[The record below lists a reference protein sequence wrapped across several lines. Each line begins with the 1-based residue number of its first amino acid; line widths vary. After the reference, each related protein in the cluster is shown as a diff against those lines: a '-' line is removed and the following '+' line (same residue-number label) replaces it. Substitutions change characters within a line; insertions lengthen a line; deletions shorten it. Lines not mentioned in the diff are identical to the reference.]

1 MCGLSGQSERWLS
14 GRKRSPAKG
23 VRANTPS
30 RVRIPLSPPFFAN
43 PHRLPLCV
51 PRYYRRMAKV
61 LLIDDD
67 RKHSALLKAYFKQH
81 GINVTCTFDAAEG
94 LKRLARDEPDLL
106 LLDVMLPGKNG
117 FEICREVRKTSNIPI
132 IMLTARGDVI
142 DRVSGLELGADDYVA
157 KPFEPRELVARVQ
170 AALRRSELAGTEVG
184 QLRFGG
190 MSIDTETRTVLVDD
204 EDVELTTMEYEL
216 LLALARRHGRNLSR
230 DDILSELRGIDAA
243 LLTRS
248 VDIMISRVRQKL
260 GDTTKPPRFIQTV
273 WGRGYSFIGV
283 PVSDV

>member
-1 MCGLSGQSERWLS
+1 M
-14 GRKRSPAKG
+14 
-23 VRANTPS
+23 V
-30 RVRIPLSPPFFAN
+30 
-43 PHRLPLCV
+43 
-51 PRYYRRMAKV
+51 KV

-67 RKHSALLKAYFKQH
+67 RKHSALLQVYFKRH
-81 GINVTCTFDAAEG
+81 SINVICTFDSTEG

-106 LLDVMLPGKNG
+106 LLDVMLPGNNG
-117 FEICREVRKTSNIPI
+117 FEVYREVRKTSNIPI

-170 AALRRSELAGTEVG
+170 AAVRRAELAGTAVG
-184 QLRFGG
+184 KLRFGG
-190 MSIDTETRTVLVDD
+190 LSIDTEIRNVRVDD
-204 EDVELTTMEYEL
+204 GDVELTTMEYEL
-216 LLALARRHGRNLSR
+216 LLILARRHGHKLSK

-248 VDIMISRVRQKL
+248 FDIMIRRVRQKL